1 MSMAKNKTSKMEEA
15 LAKAVEGFEDNTGEV
30 VTEEVPAMAT
40 RIKKLLARKK
50 NLQRQRKNFLPKT
63 LKWRKSFLTQ
73 KE

>member
-1 MSMAKNKTSKMEEA
+1 MAKNKTSAMEEA

-30 VTEEVPAMAT
+30 VTEEVPAMAA

-63 LKWRKSFLTQ
+63 LK
-73 KE
+73 